1 MISLIPPQFR
11 LLAAALALAAIAA
24 AGFSGGY
31 KLRGMQA
38 DAAVAKLKQ
47 DHAEQVT
54 AAVKAGQERL
64 QAVLDEERT
73 LRATAERIADE
84 ARQRTAHAQA
94 VAADLAGQSDRL
106 RNDIR
111 RYSAA
116 RACPAGAAAGPAG
129 GGLAGTAAGL
139 VPGDERDKLLDEAA
153 EALRILAP
161 ALDAARSSHAAC
173 AELYTQARDRLRRVG
188 ATGREM
194 P

>member
-1 MISLIPPQFR
+1 MIASLIPPQFR
-11 LLAAALALAAIAA
+11 LLAAALAMAAIAA
-24 AGFSGGY
+24 AGFTGGY

-54 AAVKAGQERL
+54 AAVKAGHERL

-84 ARQRTAHAQA
+84 ARQRTAQAQA

-116 RACPAGAAAGPAG
+116 RACPASSVAATAG
-129 GGLAGTAAGL
+129 GSISGTAAW
-139 VPGDERDKLLDEAA
+139 VVQGDVRDDMLNEAA
-153 EALRILAP
+153 EALRELAP
-161 ALDAARSSHAAC
+161 ALDAARSGHAAC
-173 AELYTQARDRLRRVG
+173 AELYEAARGRLALMG
-188 ATGREM
+188 AA

>member
-11 LLAAALALAAIAA
+11 LLAAGILLATAAA
-24 AGFSGGY
+24 AGFAGGY
-31 KLRGMQA
+31 KLRALQA
-38 DAAVAKLKQ
+38 DAAAAKLKQ

-54 AAVKAGQERL
+54 KAVQAGQERL

-73 LRATAERIADE
+73 LRATAERIAHE
-84 ARQRTAHAQA
+84 ARQRTAQAQA

-116 RACPAGAAAGPAG
+116 RACPTGAAAAPAG
-129 GGLAGTAAGL
+129 GGLASTPASL
-139 VPGDERDKLLDEAA
+139 VPGDERDVMLDQAA

-161 ALDAARSSHAAC
+161 ALDAARASHAAC
-173 AELYTQARDRLRRVG
+173 AQLYGEAERRLKQMAG
-188 ATGREM
+188 EQN
-194 P
+194 